1 MTAAASRAGPLERT
15 VRGLRAEAE
24 LDNTTVLVL
33 AGALGAGLTK
43 RFNPRQRRDWTG
55 RWARSGG
62 DGSSRAAP
70 GQQRVDQIGPPPP
83 GPWKRQGGRAPLA
96 GASDRQ
102 LAASAEALDELY
114 LNLLDPENPTG
125 ALGRDDERD
134 LIQPATARRLIGE
147 GLAER
152 DIDGQLKI
160 TTLGRSFMDSPPA
173 GVRARVRSVTPPP
186 APSPPARSSSA
197 PVSAGSIARNS
208 LRTMAAVA
216 AGTAVAATATALQE
230 RQRREQAKEVR
241 QWLVADRE
249 WREENSKRPGQVGAR
264 PTPPSRLPDPR
275 RVGTARSGRRRTGI
289 YQGPEGFFS
298 AGREDIIDA

>member
-1 MTAAASRAGPLERT
+1 MTAAASRASPLERT

-24 LDNTTVLVL
+24 VDNTTVLVL
-33 AGALGAGLTK
+33 AGALGTGLTK

-62 DGSSRAAP
+62 DGGQRGKSRAAP

-125 ALGRDDERD
+125 ALDRDDERD
-134 LIQPATARRLIGE
+134 LIQPSMARRLIGE

-186 APSPPARSSSA
+186 ARSSSA
-197 PVSAGSIARNS
+197 PVPAGSIVRSS
-208 LRTMAAVA
+208 LRTLAAVA
-216 AGTAVAATATALQE
+216 AGTTVAATATALQE
-230 RQRREQAKEVR
+230 RQRRERAKEVR

-275 RVGTARSGRRRTGI
+275 WVGTARSGRRRTGI

-298 AGREDIIDA
+298 AGRDDIIET